1 MERSDYHIT
10 LDLQSSQASKALEL
24 HEKDTHCR
32 LHITLT
38 QGGKE
43 YVLSEGCQAVFT
55 AKKPDGTAIF
65 NDCTLENGSLFYD
78 ITPQTTAAAGELACQ
93 LRLYGQDGQLLH
105 SAAFSMVVHPG
116 TVSDDDDIASMPEAT
131 ALQKILEKLEKKPTY
146 RLIEKVTLEE
156 AVTSFKRAADP
167 EGKPYNFSAMVINVK
182 SPAAT
187 ADAQLI
193 FSLRSATKQLLYHQ
207 VSNGLTTSASVAYCK
222 VFNDQGMTEYQICA
236 GKNDF
241 PVNISKK
248 SNYTSFMWENVKDI
262 TLITYVVSGEVL
274 IPAGTTVTI
283 YAIEEDANA

>member
-10 LDLQSSQASKALEL
+10 LDLQSSQAAKALEL

-65 NDCTLENGSLFYD
+65 NDCTLESGSLFYD
-78 ITPQTTAAAGELACQ
+78 ITPQTTAAVGELNCQ
-93 LRLYGQDGQLLH
+93 LRLYGRDGQLLH

-131 ALQKILEKLEKKPTY
+131 ALQQLLEKLEKKPTY
-146 RLIEKVTLEE
+146 RLIEQVTLEE
-156 AVTSFKRAADP
+156 DVASFKRTVDP
-167 EGKPYNFSAMVINVK
+167 EGKPYNFTAVALTVSSTAASA
-182 SPAAT
+182 T
-187 ADAQLI
+187 AQLI
-193 FSLRSATKQLLYHQ
+193 VSMSAGGGKLVAYHQ
-207 VSNGLTTSASVAYCK
+207 ISNGLTTAGAVCFCKAY
-222 VFNDQGMTEYQICA
+222 NDRGLTEFYA
-236 GKNDF
+236 GTGKNETV
-241 PVNISKK
+241 VNMTKK
-248 SNYTSFMWENVKDI
+248 SNYTTREWSNVKSI
-262 TLITYVVSGEVL
+262 NLTTYGGGAVM